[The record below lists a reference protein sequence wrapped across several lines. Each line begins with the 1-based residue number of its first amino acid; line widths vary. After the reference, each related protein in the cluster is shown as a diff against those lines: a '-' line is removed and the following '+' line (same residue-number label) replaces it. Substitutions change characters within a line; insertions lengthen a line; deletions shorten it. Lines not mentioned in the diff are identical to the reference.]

1 MLNSMVKDAGL
12 PVHYANGMESM
23 GDRIKQ
29 LRVAQGLTQ
38 PQLAERVG
46 VTKSAVSQWEDGS
59 TSNVKLEVFL
69 LLCEVLRTDPKYL
82 VWGPDRAPTDTSA
95 PGRHRRPSISQR

>member
-12 PVHYANGMESM
+12 AVHYASHMETM
-23 GDRIKQ
+23 GDRIRQ

-82 VWGPDRAPTDTSA
+82 VWGSNRAPTD
-95 PGRHRRPSISQR
+95 PGATGRIRRPSISQR